1 MGEAYPLGRA
11 AARKALELDDTLG
24 EAHNSLAAI
33 SADFYWEWAEA
44 ERHFK
49 RAVELNPNYQT
60 ALGFYSSYLAYM
72 GRREEALAFATRARD
87 LDPASPSAFHNLG
100 VVHYFARRYDDAI
113 TQFRET
119 LDLDPAFGG
128 AHVMLGRVYVA
139 KGLPDRA
146 VGELERA
153 KALLG
158 PRPDVVAST
167 GYVLARAGRKREA
180 LATLDELRRISKPG
194 DPAPFRIAYVHIG
207 LGDTDRAFE
216 WLQKAIEA
224 RDWQMS
230 ILKVEPAFDDLR
242 SDRRFRKLIER
253 VGLPR

>member
-1 MGEAYPLGRA
+1 L
-11 AARKALELDDTLG
+11 
-24 EAHNSLAAI
+24 
-33 SADFYWEWAEA
+33 
-44 ERHFK
+44 
-49 RAVELNPNYQT
+49 
-60 ALGFYSSYLAYM
+60 
-72 GRREEALAFATRARD
+72 ATRARE
-87 LDPASPSAFHNLG
+87 LDPASPGAFHNLG

-146 VGELERA
+146 VEEFERA

-158 PRPDVVAST
+158 PRPDVVTST
-167 GYVLARAGRKREA
+167 AYVLARAGREREA
-180 LATLDELRRISKPG
+180 LATLDELRRISKPR

-207 LGDTDRAFE
+207 LGDTERAFE

-224 RDWQMS
+224 RDWQMGM
-230 ILKVEPAFDDLR
+230 LKVEPAFDGLR
-242 SDRRFRKLIER
+242 SDPRFAALVER